1 MCELIK
7 WVLSAIS
14 IWLKNDRQVS
24 TKVLVSITLTSCLTF
39 SFHISNSTLVIHIEG
54 VIIWQALLMR
64 PNLHVNSSSLLDILN
79 LEIANTVE
87 NKNTVESGDTRR
99 TNENLTENTRLQVII
114 TLNLIIPG
122 LINLN
127 PLSLKIL
134 EKSMILTIN
143 RKYKIRMV
151 LLLFTM
157 RNPRTLKNIIK
168 MNH

>member
-39 SFHISNSTLVIHIEG
+39 SVHISNSTLVIHIEG

-157 RNPRTLKNIIK
+157 RNPRTLKKIKK

>member
-1 MCELIK
+1 
-7 WVLSAIS
+7 
-14 IWLKNDRQVS
+14 
-24 TKVLVSITLTSCLTF
+24 
-39 SFHISNSTLVIHIEG
+39 
-54 VIIWQALLMR
+54 MR

-157 RNPRTLKNIIK
+157 RNPRTLKKIKK